1 MKSTSEN
8 KLTIAVLYI
17 ANYVALI
24 IFVILF
30 CLHVIDTHSPVFI
43 IFFFLPL
50 ALFVVNTCMIKEKW
64 YHFLGCTLPCA
75 IVTITM
81 TAIVYFAYNS
91 GNESALGM
99 TSIEAMIN
107 FMIFHFYATATL
119 LWSSAGT
126 MFKYKKHVK
135 YKTKKR
141 FVIYSLISAGLILI
155 VAGSF
160 ILYTSDYLF
169 SQTHL
174 SILPLWLGVIINIIA
189 VIQPD
194 Y

>member
-81 TAIVYFAYNS
+81 SAIIYVAYNS
-91 GNESALGM
+91 GSESALGM
-99 TSIEAMIN
+99 TSIEALIK
-107 FMIFHFYATATL
+107 FAIFHFYAATTL

-126 MFKYKKHVK
+126 MFKYKKYVK
-135 YKTKKR
+135 NKTKKR
-141 FVIYSLISAGLILI
+141 FVAYSLISAGLILI

-189 VIQPD
+189 IIQPD
-194 Y
+194 C

>member
-99 TSIEAMIN
+99 TSIEALIK
-107 FMIFHFYATATL
+107 FAIFHFYAATTL
-119 LWSSAGT
+119 LWSTAGT
-126 MFKYKKHVK
+126 IFKYKKYYRNVK
-135 YKTKKR
+135 KER
-141 FVIYSLISAGLILI
+141 
-155 VAGSF
+155 
-160 ILYTSDYLF
+160 
-169 SQTHL
+169 
-174 SILPLWLGVIINIIA
+174 
-189 VIQPD
+189 
-194 Y
+194 